1 MLGDMLHR
9 GLEDTTLYI
18 KYFERTNYAITR
30 KNHRTSAV
38 VSCAKIILL
47 IFVDVYMRRYVD

>member
-9 GLEDTTLYI
+9 GLEDTTLCI

-30 KNHRTSAV
+30 KNHRTLAV

-47 IFVDVYMRRYVD
+47 IFVDVYMRNVD